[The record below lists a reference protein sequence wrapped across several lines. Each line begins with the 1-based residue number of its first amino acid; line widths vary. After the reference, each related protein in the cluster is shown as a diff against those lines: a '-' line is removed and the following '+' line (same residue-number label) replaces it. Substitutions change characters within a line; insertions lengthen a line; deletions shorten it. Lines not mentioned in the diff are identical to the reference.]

1 MLDHG
6 EDTSIEGG
14 HLIFLMKQTL
24 HLSMNK
30 GGEDCVGSWGS
41 YGPRGLT
48 PGFFSE
54 NTYLNVATKKSGE
67 EYVGP
72 WVSYLPRGGT
82 PGFFSGEHLLVRET
96 WYNGDTHH
104 GVTVE

>member
-1 MLDHG
+1 MGKLRTQRVDPW
-6 EDTSIEGG
+6 
-14 HLIFLMKQTL
+14 IFL
-24 HLSMNK
+24 
-30 GGEDCVGSWGS
+30 
-41 YGPRGLT
+41 
-48 PGFFSE
+48 E

-82 PGFFSGEHLLVRET
+82 PGFFSGEYLLVRET

-104 GVTVE
+104 GVTVEE